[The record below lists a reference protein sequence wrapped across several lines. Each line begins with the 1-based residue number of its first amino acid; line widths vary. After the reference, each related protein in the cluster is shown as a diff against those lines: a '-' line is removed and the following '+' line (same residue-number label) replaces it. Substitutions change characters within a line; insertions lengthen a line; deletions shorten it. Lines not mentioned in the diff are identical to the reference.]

1 VTASPTTVVA
11 FNTTGNPGILRPAQ
25 PSDSRPVPVLADPG
39 TAAAA
44 GPDRILGMSVDGL
57 PVNVRVVGTVSR
69 FPTVAADSEGFIVA
83 DEATLDSALD
93 AQLPGQGR
101 TDELWVSSSRP
112 AALHAA
118 LASGPLSPLGSSF
131 RADLEHGLRA
141 APTARGVF
149 GTLVAAAVLSAALAV
164 LGLLTALLGGARD
177 ERIER
182 DLEAQGVGPRA
193 LRADLQ
199 LRLALASVLGVCFGL
214 VIAVLLTRL
223 AVASVRAA
231 GTVANPQPPLV
242 TVVPWVELAA
252 WGVGAIAAL
261 MAVGWLATRL
271 VIGRKTPRGPE
282 PALVADGGALSEG
295 VAR

>member
-1 VTASPTTVVA
+1 
-11 FNTTGNPGILRPAQ
+11 
-25 PSDSRPVPVLADPG
+25 VPVLADPG

-44 GPDRILGMSVDGL
+44 GPDRTLGTSVDGL

-101 TDELWVSSSRP
+101 TDELWVSSSHP

-131 RADLEHGLRA
+131 RADLAHGLRA
-141 APTARGVF
+141 
-149 GTLVAAAVLSAALAV
+149 
-164 LGLLTALLGGARD
+164 GLLTALLGGARD

-231 GTVANPQPPLV
+231 GTVADPRPPLV

-252 WGVGAIAAL
+252 WGLGAVAAL